1 MIRPYYALKLAR
13 TKIRSKRGV
22 LIASIIVSSLLFAT
36 LIATVIVFNGAEK
49 SAVVFI
55 KKSGNDKY
63 LVKAQ
68 PNIPYDKISFNLTP
82 TLDEIRKIKAFE
94 KQYYQ
99 DLREKYKSL
108 NLEYDETAE
117 IPALEPYAF
126 ADKKLPEEQRVKVN
140 FFSPVIQ
147 AMNMQKFEEYAKTA
161 TNKANDLRKI
171 GAKYGASGYTIVDQ
185 PSAIPSI
192 PKLRF
197 IQDDREDFGASEP
210 KTGGDFGD
218 YGYFTHAIYNG
229 MYSFTDQKN
238 LSRYILTTNSLEL
251 KGIPV
256 VVSAQEAASLFGKK
270 VGIGEEPKLASE
282 KKAWLK
288 DIQEKLNGQ
297 TYQACYRNST
307 EQAMLEKIQRDYAD
321 MKNNENSKEY
331 QKPSLIYDYPK
342 EVCGD
347 IVIKE
352 DTRTNDEKQVEL
364 KLEEAQQK
372 LDTYVAPV
380 HKLLTFQIV
389 GVKYAQP
396 FLDYTKGIEE
406 YVKSL
411 LVSPQGDISSIEI
424 PTQLYDALPSDKKI
438 NDIQKQEGVG
448 TIVQAALI
456 DKEFAARI
464 LEFSTV
470 EDARSFL
477 DNETCRESASGCTK
491 RFVARPYGS
500 NYLILDEISRLF
512 NKLASVAFPVVLG
525 LSVIIIWFTISRI
538 MTENRKE
545 TAVYRAMGARRHDVA
560 TIYLLYVFLVA
571 LQIAI
576 VSTVLGV
583 AVAFVVDSFYG
594 STLSDTA
601 VALFGII
608 DDAPRFSLFNIESP
622 LLTVVV
628 GSIFVIS
635 IIASIQPLIRNVRR
649 NPISDMR
656 DE

>member
-1 MIRPYYALKLAR
+1 M
-13 TKIRSKRGV
+13 
-22 LIASIIVSSLLFAT
+22 FAT
-36 LIATVIVFNGAEK
+36 LIATVIVFSGAEK

-63 LVKAQ
+63 LVKSQ

-82 TLDEIRKIKAFE
+82 TLDEIRKIRAFE
-94 KQYYQ
+94 RQYYQ
-99 DLREKYKSL
+99 DLQDKYKSL
-108 NLEYDETAE
+108 KLEYDKATEV
-117 IPALEPYAF
+117 PALEPYAF

-147 AMNMQKFEEYAKTA
+147 AMNVRKFEEYAKTA
-161 TNKANDLRKI
+161 ANKASDLREI
-171 GAKYGASGYTIVDQ
+171 GARYGASGYTIVDQ

-192 PKLRF
+192 PRLRF
-197 IQDDREDFGASEP
+197 IQDGKEDFGVSEP

-229 MYSFTDQKN
+229 VYSFTDQKN
-238 LSRYILTTNSLEL
+238 LSRYILPTDSSEL

-270 VGIGEEPKLASE
+270 VSIGEEPKNSSE
-282 KKAWLK
+282 KKTWLK

-307 EQAMLEKIQRDYAD
+307 EQVMLEKIQRDYVE

-342 EVCGD
+342 EACGD
-347 IVIKE
+347 ITIKQ
-352 DTRTNDEKQVEL
+352 DTRTAGEKQAEL
-364 KLEEAQQK
+364 KLEAVQNK
-372 LDTYVAPV
+372 LGTYVAPV

-389 GVKYAQP
+389 GVRYAQP
-396 FLDYTKGIEE
+396 FLDYTKSVEDYI
-406 YVKSL
+406 KSL

-424 PTQLYDALPSDKKI
+424 PIQLYDVLPNNRKVY
-438 NDIQKQEGVG
+438 DIQKQEGAG

-456 DKEFAARI
+456 DKDFAARI

-470 EDARSFL
+470 KDARAFL
-477 DNETCRESASGCTK
+477 DNETCRESASDCAK
-491 RFVARPYGS
+491 RFIARPYGS
-500 NYLILDEISRLF
+500 NYLILDEISKLF
-512 NKLASVAFPVVLG
+512 NKISSVAFPVVLG
-525 LSVIIIWFTISRI
+525 LAAIIIWFTISRI